1 MRFRRVFV
9 SVVTELLG
17 VSMAVAATAG
27 AASALGGTAAP
38 VGSPDKGPGVGSP
51 LQCHQLTGALVSVG
65 CEPVG
70 M

>member
-1 MRFRRVFV
+1 M
-9 SVVTELLG
+9 
-17 VSMAVAATAG
+17 SMAVAATAG

>member
-1 MRFRRVFV
+1 MFV
-9 SVVTELLG
+9 SLAAELLG
-17 VSMAVAATAG
+17 LLTVLAATAG
-27 AASALGGTAAP
+27 VASAQGGGAP
-38 VGSPDKGPGVGSP
+38 VGSGDTGSGVGSP